1 MSSVPSS
8 SSCSFFDTPRPPSG
22 TLIRSCSH
30 RSSIGTEAYHPLNVY
45 GKRFCPISRG
55 KPLRFPHRWQTE
67 VMKALVLEEYNQ
79 LVLQEIPPPQPAPA
93 ELLIRVAA
101 CGICGSDVHGYDGS
115 SGRRIPPIVMGHEA
129 AGVVAAVGESVS
141 RFRQGDRVTFDST
154 VFCGACPFCLRGE
167 INLCDR
173 RQVLGVSCGEYRRAG
188 AFAEFVTVPERI
200 AHRLPPS
207 MSFAEAAM
215 LEPTAVA
222 LHAVA
227 VSQVTAGATALVLG
241 AGMIGLLTLQAA
253 RAAGCSRV
261 FIADIDATRLEL
273 ARQLGATD
281 VLHLSGSDLAREIL
295 TQTGTGVD
303 VAYEAVG
310 RQETIETAIASVRKG
325 GTVTLIGNIA
335 PQVTIPLQ
343 VVVSRQLRLQGTAAS
358 AGEYP
363 QAIDLI
369 ARGIIQVKPLI
380 TAVAPL
386 EEGPRWFERLH
397 AHEPNL
403 MKIVLTPTPEAAR

>member
-1 MSSVPSS
+1 
-8 SSCSFFDTPRPPSG
+8 
-22 TLIRSCSH
+22 
-30 RSSIGTEAYHPLNVY
+30 
-45 GKRFCPISRG
+45 
-55 KPLRFPHRWQTE
+55 
-67 VMKALVLEEYNQ
+67 MKALVLEEYSQ
-79 LVLQEIPPPQPAPA
+79 LVLREIPPPIPAPG
-93 ELLIRVAA
+93 ELLVRVAA

-115 SGRRIPPIVMGHEA
+115 SGRRIPPLVMGHEA
-129 AGVVAAVGESVS
+129 AGVVAAVGDGVTAFSL
-141 RFRQGDRVTFDST
+141 GDRVTFDST

-173 RQVLGVSCGEYRRAG
+173 REVLGVSCGEYRRAG

-200 AHRLPPS
+200 AHRLPAS
-207 MSFAEAAM
+207 LSFPEAAM

-222 LHAVA
+222 LHAGA
-227 VSQVTAGATALVLG
+227 VSQVQGGETALVLG

-261 FIADIDATRLEL
+261 FIADIDATRLDL
-273 ARQLGATD
+273 ARRLGATD
-281 VLHLSGSDLAREIL
+281 VLHLSGSDLTREIL
-295 TQTGTGVD
+295 SQTGTGVD

-310 RQETIETAIASVRKG
+310 RQATIDTAIAAVRKG

-343 VVVSRQLRLQGTAAS
+343 IVVSRQLRLQGTAAS
-358 AGEYP
+358 SGEYP

-369 ARGIIQVKPLI
+369 ARGVIQVKPLI
-380 TAVAPL
+380 TAIAPL
-386 EEGPRWFERLH
+386 EDGPAWFDRLH

-403 MKIVLTPTPEAAR
+403 MKIVLTPEAAQ

>member
-1 MSSVPSS
+1 
-8 SSCSFFDTPRPPSG
+8 
-22 TLIRSCSH
+22 
-30 RSSIGTEAYHPLNVY
+30 
-45 GKRFCPISRG
+45 
-55 KPLRFPHRWQTE
+55 
-67 VMKALVLEEYNQ
+67 
-79 LVLQEIPPPQPAPA
+79 
-93 ELLIRVAA
+93 
-101 CGICGSDVHGYDGS
+101 
-115 SGRRIPPIVMGHEA
+115 
-129 AGVVAAVGESVS
+129 
-141 RFRQGDRVTFDST
+141 
-154 VFCGACPFCLRGE
+154 
-167 INLCDR
+167 
-173 RQVLGVSCGEYRRAG
+173 
-188 AFAEFVTVPERI
+188 
-200 AHRLPPS
+200 
-207 MSFAEAAM
+207 
-215 LEPTAVA
+215 
-222 LHAVA
+222 
-227 VSQVTAGATALVLG
+227 
-241 AGMIGLLTLQAA
+241 
-253 RAAGCSRV
+253 GCSRV

>member
-1 MSSVPSS
+1 
-8 SSCSFFDTPRPPSG
+8 
-22 TLIRSCSH
+22 
-30 RSSIGTEAYHPLNVY
+30 
-45 GKRFCPISRG
+45 
-55 KPLRFPHRWQTE
+55 
-67 VMKALVLEEYNQ
+67 MKALVLEEYNR
-79 LVLQEIPPPQPAPA
+79 LVLREIPRPVPAPG

-129 AGVVAAVGESVS
+129 AGTVAAVGDSVT
-141 RFRQGDRVTFDST
+141 RFHPGDRVTFDST

-167 INLCDR
+167 INLCDQR
-173 RQVLGVSCGEYRRAG
+173 EVLGVSCGEYRRAG

-227 VSQVTAGATALVLG
+227 MSQVRGGENTLVLG

-261 FIADIDATRLEL
+261 FIADVDASRLDL
-273 ARQLGATD
+273 ARQLGAVD
-281 VLHLSGSDLAREIL
+281 ILHLSGSYLAREVVA
-295 TQTGTGVD
+295 QTSTGVD
-303 VAYEAVG
+303 VVYEAVG
-310 RQETIETAIASVRKG
+310 RQETIDTAIASVRKG
-325 GTVTLIGNIA
+325 GAVTLIGNIA

-343 VVVSRQLRLQGTAAS
+343 AIVSRQLRLQGTAAS

-380 TAVAPL
+380 TALASL

-397 AHEPNL
+397 AREPNL
-403 MKIVLTPTPEAAR
+403 MKVVLTPAPEAAA